1 MAESDTELLKL
12 RNFLKK
18 ENIDIL
24 LINSTD
30 EYLNEYTPIEE
41 NSRCLI
47 TGFTGSTGDAL
58 VTQEDVFLF
67 VDGRY
72 HLQADEETDENL
84 VTVVKLSM
92 DKPQSKAILEKINEI
107 LKKNQTLGL
116 ISKKLSY
123 AYFEKISENLAD
135 KNINIKELDF
145 DPVADNH
152 KTPKAQ
158 SSKGFKYVP
167 IEITGES
174 SDDKLKSIIKE
185 LNQQDIDFYVLT
197 KLEEIAYLT
206 NIRSYEIPFNSSFK
220 AKAIITQKSCLIF
233 TDLSKI
239 TDNIKKNFSDKFKFL
254 DVKKFTATIDS
265 LKNTDK
271 FLKIAYAPGATNLYT
286 YRLISKGK
294 DRTEPLKES
303 ILSLLKSLKNLSE
316 LNHMKYCFKQTDKV
330 VEQAMQWVKTSIDN
344 NLKITEKDFSDK
356 VKELFI
362 QNSAEALSF
371 EVISASGKNA
381 AFIHYTNP
389 DDKKVISRDDLI
401 LLDCGAYFEGGYA
414 TDITRTFVAGGKDA
428 KPLKKMKKVYTI
440 VLKAFLTGLNYDVT
454 PETTGFD
461 IDNAVRGVINE
472 NPVDSFKFS
481 HGTGHGVGISVHE
494 MPPRVS
500 PAEAAKTVLK
510 PGMCFTIEPGLY
522 NYSLGGVR
530 IENTVTLILQDNKL
544 KIQSLS
550 SAKLDENLIDYDR
563 LNEQE
568 KIWLEEYAR
577 NNKFTK

>member
-1 MAESDTELLKL
+1 MANSGTALSKL
-12 RNFLKK
+12 RKFMKK

-30 EYLNEYTPIEE
+30 EYLNEYIPLEE
-41 NSRCLI
+41 NSRYLI

-58 VTQEDVFLF
+58 VTQDNVFLF

-72 HLQADEETDENL
+72 HLQADEETDKNL
-84 VTVVKLSM
+84 VTVVKLNM
-92 DKPQSKAILEKINEI
+92 DNPQSKAIIEKINELI
-107 LKKNQTLGL
+107 KENQTLGL
-116 ISKKLSY
+116 ISKKLGC
-123 AYFEKISENLAD
+123 AYFEKLSENLAD

-145 DPVADNH
+145 DPVEVQ
-152 KTPKAQ
+152 KTRV
-158 SSKGFKYVP
+158 STGFRYIP
-167 IEITGES
+167 IEITGEAP
-174 SDDKLKSIIKE
+174 DEKLESITKE
-185 LNQQDIDFYVLT
+185 LVKQAIDFYVLS

-206 NIRSYEIPFNSSFK
+206 NMRSYEIPFNSSFK
-220 AKAIITQKSCLIF
+220 AKAIITQDSCLIF
-233 TDLSKI
+233 TDLNQI
-239 TDNIKKNFSDKFKFL
+239 TDNIKKNFSDKFKFI
-254 DVKKFTATIDS
+254 DQKKFAATIDS
-265 LKNTDK
+265 LKSNEK
-271 FLKIAYAPGATNLYT
+271 LLKIAYVPASTNLYT
-286 YRLISKGK
+286 YRLISKKK
-294 DRTEPLKES
+294 DKTEPIKES
-303 ILSLLKSLKNLSE
+303 TLSILKSLKNLSE
-316 LNHMKYCFKQTDKV
+316 LKHMKYCFKQTDKV
-330 VEQAMQWVKTSIDN
+330 VEQAMLWVKTSIDN
-344 NLKITEKDFSDK
+344 NQKITEKGFSDK

-362 QNSAEALSF
+362 QHGAEALSF
-371 EVISASGKNA
+371 EVISASGQNT

-389 DDKKVISRDDLI
+389 DDKKVISKDDLV

-428 KPLKKMKKVYTI
+428 KPLAKMKEVYTV
-440 VLKAFLTGLNYDVT
+440 VLKAFLAGLNYDVT

-461 IDNAVRGVINE
+461 IDKAARDILNE

-500 PAEAAKTVLK
+500 PAKAAKTILK

-522 NYSLGGVR
+522 NDSLGGVR
-530 IENTVTLILQDNKL
+530 IENTVTLVLRDNKL
-544 KIQSLS
+544 KIESLS
-550 SAKLDENLIDYDR
+550 TAKLDENLIDYDR